1 MDTSIK
7 TFEDL
12 EFQPWASRHEVTP
25 SSFSGLL
32 GAEQAIMEFPNGYGV
47 SVLFGEAF
55 YSNGID
61 TYELAVLH
69 NGHLDYTTEVT
80 NDVLAY
86 ITKEEVTAAMIT
98 IQKLPVKDDE

>member
-1 MDTSIK
+1 MTHFK
-7 TFEDL
+7 TFDDL
-12 EFQPWASRHEVTP
+12 VFEPWASRHEVTP
-25 SSFSGLL
+25 LSFSGLL
-32 GAEQAIMEFPNGYGV
+32 DAEQATMKFPNGYGV

-69 NGHLDYTTEVT
+69 NGYLDYTTEVT
-80 NDVLAY
+80 DDVLAY

-98 IQKLPVKDDE
+98 LQKLPKK